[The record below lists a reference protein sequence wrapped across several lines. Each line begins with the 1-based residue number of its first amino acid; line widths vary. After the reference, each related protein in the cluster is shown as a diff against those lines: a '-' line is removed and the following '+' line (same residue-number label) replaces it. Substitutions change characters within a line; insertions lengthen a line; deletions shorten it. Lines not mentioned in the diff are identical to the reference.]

1 MKKMSRTFT
10 RIVNVSMAGA
20 LLLMAILVFGNVVLR
35 YLFNTGI
42 TWSEE
47 AARFLFVWLTFLGAV
62 GALNENQ
69 HLGVDLVLKKLSPA
83 LRKLVFLISNVIML
97 CILGLV
103 LDGSWTMV
111 LLNWNT
117 KSPAIGI
124 SMSVVFGAGMVMAI
138 GMAAII
144 GIKLFKAFFQHIP
157 VSELDQTRE
166 SEEEIMSVPNS
177 SSSAAFLEKGVR

>member
-69 HLGVDLVLKKLSPA
+69 HLGVDLVLKKS
-83 LRKLVFLISNVIML
+83 FLQ
-97 CILGLV
+97 
-103 LDGSWTMV
+103 
-111 LLNWNT
+111 
-117 KSPAIGI
+117 P
-124 SMSVVFGAGMVMAI
+124 F
-138 GMAAII
+138 
-144 GIKLFKAFFQHIP
+144 
-157 VSELDQTRE
+157 E
-166 SEEEIMSVPNS
+166 S
-177 SSSAAFLEKGVR
+177 SSF